1 MPTRSRRS
9 WRSSS
14 TPRTTPV
21 HLDFAYPGL
30 EHSPAVR
37 GDGLTP
43 PARVSAAARKDVA
56 TPAVIS
62 TLRELVAAEDPG
74 TAAVARTALTEL
86 GLSVPTR
93 TIPRRKCRR
102 LG

>member
-1 MPTRSRRS
+1 MSI
-9 WRSSS
+9 
-14 TPRTTPV
+14 
-21 HLDFAYPGL
+21 HDFAYPDTVEAFDLNILRTGTRRWRCTAP
-30 EHSPAVR
+30 S
-37 GDGLTP
+37 
-43 PARVSAAARKDVA
+43 ARVSAAARKDVA

-62 TLRELVAAEDPG
+62 TLREFVAAEDPG
-74 TAAVARTALTEL
+74 TAAVARTALSEL

>member
-1 MPTRSRRS
+1 M
-9 WRSSS
+9 
-14 TPRTTPV
+14 V
-21 HLDFAYPGL
+21 
-30 EHSPAVR
+30 SPHRFREYAAMALHR
-37 GDGLTP
+37 L
-43 PARVSAAARKDVA
+43 ARVSAAARKDVA

-62 TLRELVAAEDPG
+62 TLREFVAAEDPG
-74 TAAVARTALTEL
+74 TAAVARTALSEL